1 MTKTKKKKSK
11 NYFTKE
17 TEEAIIRYNNTND
30 RAKKNKI
37 YNEYIQYPFE
47 KLAENAYHTFKSS
60 TSYLETDVED
70 SKAEIVSQLIEKIHM
85 YEEGKGKAF
94 SYFTVIARNHLTMSN
109 MKGYKKVKKLTHIS
123 EMPVYWDIENDFDE
137 QELSDEYQELKH
149 IILDFWEANLNSI
162 FIKKRDMQ
170 IADSIL
176 ELLRRSKYVE
186 NFNKKHL
193 YLLIRE
199 MTGVKTHYITKVIK
213 VMKEYNQQIMSDFF
227 ENGDISDTEENGF
240 WY

>member
-1 MTKTKKKKSK
+1 MPVKKKSK
-11 NYFTKE
+11 NYFTQE
-17 TEEAIIRYNNTND
+17 TEDGIIQYNKTND
-30 RAKKNKI
+30 RIKKNKI
-37 YNEYIQYPFE
+37 YNEYIQYAFE

-60 TSYLETDVED
+60 TSYLETDIED

-94 SYFTVIARNHLTMSN
+94 SYFTVIARNHLMMTN
-109 MKGYKKVKKLTHIS
+109 MKGYKKTKKLTNMS
-123 EMPVYWDIENDFDE
+123 AMPEYWDVENDFEE
-137 QELSDEYQELKH
+137 QELNDDYQELKQ
-149 IILDFWEANLNSI
+149 IILHFWDENLNSI

-170 IADSIL
+170 IADGIL
-176 ELLRRSKYVE
+176 ELLRRSHYIE

-213 VMKEYNQQIMSDFF
+213 TMKDYNQRITNDFF
-227 ENGDISDTEENGF
+227 EQGDISEIEENGF